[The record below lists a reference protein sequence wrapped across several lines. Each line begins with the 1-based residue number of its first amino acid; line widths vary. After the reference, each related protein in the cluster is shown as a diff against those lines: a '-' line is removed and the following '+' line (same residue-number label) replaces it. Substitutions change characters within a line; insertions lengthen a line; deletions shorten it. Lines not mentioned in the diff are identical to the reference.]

1 MNKHEPLSR
10 HQWYVLA
17 AAFLGWMFDGL
28 EMGLYPL
35 AARPALR
42 DIMFHPSEALVGQWY
57 SYLVALFLVGAAA
70 GGFIF
75 GWMGDKVGRV
85 RTMAL
90 AIATYSVF
98 TGCVY
103 FAASPWQLGAFRF
116 LAALGMGGE
125 WSLGVALVME
135 CWPERLRPVLAGVIG
150 AAANFGFLSISILGI
165 LVTVSEESWRW
176 MMLAGAAP
184 GVLAVFVVLFI
195 PESERWKE
203 SVRKVGGATRPVREI
218 FTTKLLAPTLL
229 GIAFASVALIGTWG
243 AVSGFLPPWTDQ
255 LAGGD
260 RVLAV
265 TATVGTASQ
274 QPLDPVTLESVES
287 ASVSD
292 SGSEGPNY
300 QVRKSHEFL
309 EPVQPGQQ
317 FTYKIIVTN
326 RGTQA
331 GADVTVR
338 DHLPIDRLEPGS
350 VSTNKPDQARLD
362 PATGELVWNIGRL
375 EYKDSSAK
383 AWVQFVLSIGAILGC
398 FIGPLLANAF
408 GRRPA
413 YFLLCLLSLISCAYL
428 FRGLH
433 EYNALF
439 IAVTGF
445 VGLVTASFYGWLPL
459 YLPELFPTR
468 VRATGQGI
476 AFNSGRVLAAAGAL
490 TTGQLM
496 QVFKGSYPQACATI
510 TLVYVFG
517 MVLIWFAPE
526 TRGKPLPE

>member
-1 MNKHEPLSR
+1 MNEHEPLSR

-42 DIMFHPSEALVGQWY
+42 DIMFHPNEALVGQWY
-57 SYLVALFLVGAAA
+57 SYLVALFLIGAAA
-70 GGFIF
+70 GGFFF

-90 AIATYSVF
+90 AIATYSIF

-103 FAASPWQLGAFRF
+103 FATSPWQLGAFRF

-184 GVLAVFVVLFI
+184 GVLAIFVVLFI

-203 SVRKVGGATRPVREI
+203 SVRKVGGATRPVKEI
-218 FTTKLLAPTLL
+218 FTTRLVGPTLL

-243 AVSGFLPPWTDQ
+243 AVSGFLPPWTDK

-260 RVLAV
+260 RVLEV
-265 TATVGTASQ
+265 TARVKPTRQ
-274 QPLDPVTLESVES
+274 QPLDPKILESTEA
-287 ASVSD
+287 ASVTGSD
-292 SGSEGPNY
+292 SPGAKYE
-300 QVRKSHEFL
+300 VRQTHEL
-309 EPVQPGQQ
+309 IKPAQAGQEI
-317 FTYKIIVTN
+317 TYKIIVTN

-331 GADVTVR
+331 GDNVVLEDR
-338 DHLPIDRLEPGS
+338 VPIDLFQPGS
-350 VSTNKPDQARLD
+350 VSTNKPDQVRFD
-362 PATGELVWNIGRL
+362 PATGELVWNIGHL

-398 FIGPLLANAF
+398 FVGPLLANAF

-413 YFLLCLLSLISCAYL
+413 YFVLCLLSLISCAYL
-428 FRGLH
+428 FRGLNQ
-433 EYNALF
+433 YNALF

-496 QVFKGSYPQACATI
+496 QVFKGSYSQACATI
-510 TLVYVFG
+510 TLVYVVG
-517 MVLIWFAPE
+517 LVLIWFAPE
-526 TRGKPLPE
+526 TKGKPLPE